1 MILARGLR
9 KSFGDFEAVKG
20 IDVEV
25 RRGEAFGFLGPNG
38 AGKSSTMRM
47 IASVSPI
54 SGGTLEILGMDP
66 AKDGPAIRGRLGV
79 CPQEDTL
86 DNELN
91 VRDNLY
97 IYGRYFG
104 IPKGEVNSRVDEL
117 LEFVSLTEKA
127 QVQGRGP
134 LGRDEAP
141 AHDRP
146 QPGQQA
152 RPAAARRAH
161 DRPRPAGP
169 ARAVGPAVPAQAGRR
184 DAGDHHAL
192 HGRGRAAVRPA
203 GRDGQGPDRGRGIAA
218 PADRA
223 STRPARWPSCASPSP
238 TRPTRTS

>member
-1 MILARGLR
+1 MVGACRRCRLGSGAVSESMIHARGLR

-20 IDVEV
+20 IDVDV

-47 IASVSPI
+47 IAAVSPV
-54 SGGTLEILGMDP
+54 SGGELRILGLDP
-66 AKDGPAIRGRLGV
+66 AVDGPAIRGRLGV

-104 IPKGEVNSRVDEL
+104 IAKAEVNARIDEL
-117 LEFVSLTEKA
+117 LEFVSADREGE
-127 QVQGRGP
+127 VEGRGP
-134 LGRDEAP
+134 LRRHEAP

-146 QPGQQA
+146 QPDQPA
-152 RPAAARRAH
+152 RPAAARRADH
-161 DRPRPAGP
+161 RPRPAGP
-169 ARAVGPAVPAQAGRR
+169 PRALGPAVPAQAGRR
-184 DAGDHHAL
+184 HAGDHHPL

-203 GRDGQGPDRGRGIAA
+203 GGHGQGPDRRRGLA
-218 PADRA
+218 R
-223 STRPARWPSCASPSP
+223 ST
-238 TRPTRTS
+238 